1 MKVAFQTLGC
11 RVNVYDSEAMTEL
24 FLKDGYEI
32 VDFSEYSDVYVVNTC
47 TVTNNSD
54 KKSRQYINRAKR
66 LNPNATVAVVGCYPQ
81 VNKEKINE
89 MDGIDVIL
97 GSRNKGDIVYA
108 VNKSMAEKKKVV
120 KVSESIILNNKFED
134 LNITD
139 YEDKTRAFLKIQDG
153 CNRFCSY
160 CIIPYARGGIS
171 SKDPKKII
179 NEVKLLSENGFKEVI
194 FSGIHIAS
202 YGQEF
207 KNRYDLLDLLEEINK
222 IEGIERI
229 RIGSIEPMFFHGKR
243 MDRIKNIN
251 KLCPHFHLSLQSGS
265 NKTLKRMNRRYTKEE
280 YQEVVDKLR
289 EEIKDV
295 SITTDVIVGFPGES
309 EEEFNESLEFLKNI
323 KLNKIHTFKYSIRKN
338 TPAANMKKQVNG
350 NIKDERSKL
359 VIDLSEKYEKQYL
372 EDLVG
377 STVEVLMEKDHE
389 GVFAGY
395 TGNYNRVEVKSNK
408 DLRGQIKKV
417 FITGVDENSLVA
429 KGNVL

>member
-139 YEDKTRAFLKIQDG
+139 YEDKTKFG
-153 CNRFCSY
+153 
-160 CIIPYARGGIS
+160 
-171 SKDPKKII
+171 
-179 NEVKLLSENGFKEVI
+179 
-194 FSGIHIAS
+194 
-202 YGQEF
+202 
-207 KNRYDLLDLLEEINK
+207 
-222 IEGIERI
+222 
-229 RIGSIEPMFFHGKR
+229 
-243 MDRIKNIN
+243 
-251 KLCPHFHLSLQSGS
+251 
-265 NKTLKRMNRRYTKEE
+265 
-280 YQEVVDKLR
+280 
-289 EEIKDV
+289 
-295 SITTDVIVGFPGES
+295 
-309 EEEFNESLEFLKNI
+309 
-323 KLNKIHTFKYSIRKN
+323 
-338 TPAANMKKQVNG
+338 
-350 NIKDERSKL
+350 
-359 VIDLSEKYEKQYL
+359 
-372 EDLVG
+372 
-377 STVEVLMEKDHE
+377 
-389 GVFAGY
+389 
-395 TGNYNRVEVKSNK
+395 
-408 DLRGQIKKV
+408 
-417 FITGVDENSLVA
+417 
-429 KGNVL
+429 